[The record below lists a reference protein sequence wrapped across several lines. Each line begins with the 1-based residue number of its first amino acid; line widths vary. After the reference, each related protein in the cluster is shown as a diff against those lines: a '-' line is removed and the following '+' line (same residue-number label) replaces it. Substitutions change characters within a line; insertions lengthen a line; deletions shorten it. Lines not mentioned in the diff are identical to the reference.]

1 MSLLER
7 NQDCMSLMEKIVS
20 HVAADIHYGGGPRLQ
35 EIADELADKYPLVNA
50 APQLREALR
59 QIAEAESVCCPRCEG
74 DGRLWA
80 DGKAHYPSEQRD
92 TILCGNCGGSG
103 YLQPENAKDIA
114 ATTIA
119 AAEV

>member
-1 MSLLER
+1 MTTEHTATPWIKYGAHIQRGSRIIAQIWAKKNPKEAEA
-7 NQDCMSLMEKIVS
+7 NAEFIVR
-20 HVAADIHYGGGPRLQ
+20 ACNNF
-35 EIADELADKYPLVNA
+35 E
-50 APQLREALR
+50 QLREALR

-119 AAEV
+119 E